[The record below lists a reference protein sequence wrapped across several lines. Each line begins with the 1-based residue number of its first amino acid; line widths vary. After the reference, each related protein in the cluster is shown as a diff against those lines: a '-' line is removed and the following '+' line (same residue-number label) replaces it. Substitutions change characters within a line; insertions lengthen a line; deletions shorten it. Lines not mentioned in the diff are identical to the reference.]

1 MLIADIADPNLLAAS
16 LVPVW
21 HFVDA
26 APLAIADGLDVA
38 LALIAQD
45 EPAQQEMTFFQQLLT
60 NPLILPVG
68 LVVLFYL
75 TLIAPERRRK
85 AEEAKL
91 ISSLKKNDR
100 VVTIGGI
107 HGTVVTTSPETGVVT
122 LRIDENSNTRI
133 KVNRTA
139 VANILRDGKE
149 NKDEPSKESAS
160 LTKDK

>member
-1 MLIADIADPNLLAAS
+1 MLIAELIDPVTLAAVGPSVSQWLADGTQTAAGLTENAVGLLAQD
-16 LVPVW
+16 
-21 HFVDA
+21 DA
-26 APLAIADGLDVA
+26 AQP
-38 LALIAQD
+38 
-45 EPAQQEMTFFQQLLT
+45 EMTFFQRLLT

-85 AEEAKL
+85 ADEAKL
-91 ISSLKKNDR
+91 IASLKKNDR

-107 HGTVVTTSPETGVVT
+107 HGTVVATSPETGIVT

-139 VANILRDGKE
+139 IANILRDGKE
-149 NKDEPSKESAS
+149 NKDASGKETTSAA
-160 LTKDK
+160 KDK